1 MAYIVN
7 GPVYGTF
14 QKQSFAVN
22 GSETEF
28 ALGNKVSA
36 ATSLLVVSN
45 GEIIEPNVAYSVING
60 GTKIKFTSAPVN
72 PTYAIFLGK
81 QFLVPSAQ
89 GYETALE
96 QFVGNGVKT
105 TFTLTSNP
113 VVNSGL
119 IVFVDGIQQTYGLG
133 KNFTL
138 SGLDIIF
145 TSPPPN
151 GVEIDVYVI
160 ARERI
165 GIEVPADGTI
175 SRPKLNDSIKN
186 SVGIWQTISTNT
198 AATDGDWYNVNT
210 ASSPVTI
217 TLPALVQIGTT
228 FKISDLAGTFA
239 TNNCTIGRNGKKING
254 LNENLVLDLN
264 FADVELRFTGE
275 DYGWRVIV

>member
-175 SRPKLNDSIKN
+175 SRPKLNDNIKN

-210 ASSPVTI
+210 ASSAVTI

>member
-1 MAYIVN
+1 MAYIVK

-28 ALGNKVSA
+28 SLGNKVSG
-36 ATSLLVVSN
+36 ATSLLVISN
-45 GEIIEPNVAYSVING
+45 GEIIEPNVAYGVING
-60 GTKIKFTSAPVN
+60 GTKIKFVVAPST

-81 QFLVPSAQ
+81 QFLVPSEQ

-96 QFVGNGVKT
+96 QFVGDGINT
-105 TFTLTSNP
+105 SFTLTSNP

-145 TSPPPN
+145 TSPPAN

-165 GIEVPADGTI
+165 GIDVPSDGVIT
-175 SRPKLNDSIKN
+175 RPKLNDNIKH
-186 SVGIWQTISTNT
+186 SVGVWQTISGNT
-198 AATDGDWYNVNT
+198 TATDGNWYNVNT
-210 ASSPVTI
+210 TSSPVTI

-228 FKISDLAGTFA
+228 FKIADLAGTFT
-239 TNNCTIGRNGKKING
+239 TNNCTIARNGKKING
-254 LNENLVLDLN
+254 LNEDLILDLN

-275 DYGWRVIV
+275 DFGWRVIV

>member
-175 SRPKLNDSIKN
+175 SRPKLNDNIKN

-198 AATDGDWYNVNT
+198 AATDGNWYNVNT
-210 ASSPVTI
+210 ASSAVTI